1 MNIASEVSLRRFT
14 TLDLEKVME
23 INKTCLPENYNSY
36 FFIEIF
42 KHCPDAFIVAEANG
56 TIIGYIMCRLESG
69 FSDFSRIKPV
79 RKGHVVSIAILPEYR
94 RTGIARTLM
103 LSAMS
108 SLTNYGSSEA
118 FCEVRVTN
126 EPALALYKKLG
137 FSIRKRIARYYYDGE
152 DAFLM
157 SRPLLS

>member
-1 MNIASEVSLRRFT
+1 MNLTSEVSLRRFT
-14 TLDLEKVME
+14 TMDLEKVME

-36 FFIEIF
+36 FFMEIF
-42 KHCPDAFIVAEANG
+42 KNCPDAFIVAEVNS
-56 TIIGYIMCRLESG
+56 TIIGYIMCRIESG

-79 RKGHVVSIAILPEYR
+79 RKGHVVSIAISPNYR
-94 RTGIARTLM
+94 RTGIARALM

-108 SLTNYGSSEA
+108 SLTSYGSSET

-126 EPALALYKKLG
+126 EPALQLYKKLG
-137 FSIRKRIARYYYDGE
+137 FSIRKRISRYYYDGE

-157 SRPLLS
+157 ARPLLS